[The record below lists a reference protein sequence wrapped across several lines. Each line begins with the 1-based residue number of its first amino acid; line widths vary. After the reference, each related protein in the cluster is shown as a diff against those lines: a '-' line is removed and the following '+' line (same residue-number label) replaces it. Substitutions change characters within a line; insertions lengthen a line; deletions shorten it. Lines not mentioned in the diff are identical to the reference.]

1 MIDLAINDTYQKIEI
16 IQQFVKSKDSRSKAE
31 GNIDMFLGIYDL
43 LMTKENLIKVNSIF
57 EDLI

>member
-57 EDLI
+57 EDLS